1 MSLKIFQLFKIL
13 NPPLFFPLD
22 KGGSRGILN
31 KRISICFYF
40 ICSKK
45 FIEKLMR
52 VKENIKIDKSLCI
65 NFGDIF
71 LSNEH
76 IFHGHLFLIT
86 PIILILC

>member
-13 NPPLFFPLD
+13 NPPLFSSPFD

-31 KRISICFYF
+31 RRISICFYF
-40 ICSKK
+40 ICKK
-45 FIEKLMR
+45 IIEKLMR

-71 LSNEH
+71 
-76 IFHGHLFLIT
+76 
-86 PIILILC
+86 